1 MFNLALKFLSSEY
14 ISVEEKTGELDQA
27 GKNLRDQI
35 SKKEEYLAPIEENLK
50 KFEEKIEGKR
60 NNLKE
65 LREKINE
72 AEEQLSVAMSG

>member
-1 MFNLALKFLSSEY
+1 M
-14 ISVEEKTGELDQA
+14 EEKSGELDQT

-50 KFEEKIEGKR
+50 RFEEKIEGQR
-60 NNLKE
+60 INLKE

>member
-1 MFNLALKFLSSEY
+1 MINLTLKFISLEY
-14 ISVEEKTGELDQA
+14 ILVEEETGELDQA

-35 SKKEEYLAPIEENLK
+35 SKKEKYLAPIEKSLK

-60 NNLKE
+60 KNLKE
-65 LREKINE
+65 VHEKITE

>member
-1 MFNLALKFLSSEY
+1 MFNLTLEFISLKY
-14 ISVEEKTGELDQA
+14 ISVEEKTGELDKA

-65 LREKINE
+65 LREKINK

>member
-1 MFNLALKFLSSEY
+1 MFYSTLKFISLEY
-14 ISVEEKTGELDQA
+14 ISVEEKTEELDQA

-35 SKKEEYLAPIEENLK
+35 TKKEEYLAPIEENLK
-50 KFEEKIEGKR
+50 KIEEEIEGKR
-60 NNLKE
+60 INLKK